1 MLRKNRKQLYN
12 SNKFEKNTFDFI
24 SAELADQ
31 GIEDDSALKISDNM
45 SINNFVEGSEGSKRK
60 IVQYKSAIR
69 SDSHGKN

>member
-45 SINNFVEGSEGSKRK
+45 SINNFLEGSEGSKRK
-60 IVQYKSAIR
+60 IVHYKSAIR